1 MPRKRYTVLIIPDG
15 SHKVRRF
22 SLRPGLLWLSGF
34 LAVAAGV
41 VVTVLLYDYSQVSS
55 ERAELLRLRSE
66 NRCQQTDIRTLAS
79 QLECVQKELVILAQ
93 NDAKVRLIAE
103 MAVPKK
109 STQAGIG
116 GQVDED
122 VPNDL
127 SLLQKQI
134 DEVRQAIDLR
144 RVSQVE
150 IQGFLNDQRSLMA
163 AKPQGWPARGW
174 LSSVFGMRKSPFTG
188 RRKMHEG
195 LDIAARTGAPIFATA
210 DGIVSRVETQAGY
223 GKVVYVEHGY
233 GYTTLYGHNSKIFV
247 KVGQRVKRGEKISA
261 MGNTGQS
268 TGPHL
273 HYEVRL
279 NGVPLN
285 PKKFL

>member
-1 MPRKRYTVLIIPDG
+1 MAKKRYTVLIIPDG
-15 SHKVRRF
+15 SHRVRRF
-22 SLRPGLLWLSGF
+22 SLRPGFVWLASILL
-34 LAVAAGV
+34 
-41 VVTVLLYDYSQVSS
+41 VTGGMSMGLLLYNHSQASS
-55 ERAELLRLRSE
+55 DSVELNRLRSE
-66 NRCQQTDIRTLAS
+66 NRCQKSDIRNLAT
-79 QLECVQKELVILAQ
+79 QLESVQQQLVILAQ
-93 NDAKVRLIAE
+93 NDAKVRLVADLP
-103 MAVPKK
+103 APNKT
-109 STQAGIG
+109 TQIGIG

-122 VPNDL
+122 VPSNL
-127 SLLQKQI
+127 SDLQKQI

-150 IQGFLNDQRSLMA
+150 IQGFLNDQRSLVA

-188 RRKMHEG
+188 KRKMHEG
-195 LDIAARTGAPIFATA
+195 LDIAARTGAPVYATA

-223 GKVVYVEHGY
+223 GKVVYIEHGY
-233 GYTTLYGHNSKIFV
+233 GYSTLYGHNSKIFV

-261 MGNTGQS
+261 MGSTGQS